1 MSCTVIFD
9 MDGVLF
15 DSENLIL
22 QNWKEIA
29 SKHGYDVEE
38 LSQVFYS
45 CIGTNAVVTKEIVC
59 DHYGEEFPYEEF
71 RTQSARL
78 FKEKVQ
84 KYGMPIKP
92 GVKELL
98 ILLKENGAKIG
109 LASSTRKCLVEEELT
124 EAGIREYFQVV
135 VGGDMVEHS
144 KPEPDV
150 FLKCAQELSVDPKD
164 VYIIEDS
171 YNGIRAAKKAGAT
184 AIMVPDLI
192 MPDEEMKHLS
202 DHIMTTLSE
211 VREWMEKNVFNANCA
226 I

>member
-1 MSCTVIFD
+1 MNCTVIFD

-29 SKHGYDVEE
+29 GKHGYDVEE
-38 LSQVFYS
+38 MSNVFYQ
-45 CIGTNAVVTKEIVC
+45 CIGTNSVVTAEIVRG
-59 DHYGEEFPYEEF
+59 HYGENFPYEEF
-71 RTQSARL
+71 RAESSRL
-78 FKEKVQ
+78 FKEKVE
-84 KYGMPIKP
+84 KYGMPVKS

-98 ILLKENGAKIG
+98 DFLKAKGATIG
-109 LASSTRKCLVEEELT
+109 LASSTRKAVVEEELQA
-124 EAGIREYFQVV
+124 AGIREYFQAV

-150 FLKCAQELSVDPKD
+150 FLKCAKELSVDPKT

-192 MPDEEMKHLS
+192 MPDDEMKSLS
-202 DHIMTTLSE
+202 DYIMTSLSD
-211 VREWMEKNVFNANCA
+211 VREWLEQHVLS
-226 I
+226 

>member
-1 MSCTVIFD
+1 MNCTVIFD

-29 SKHGYDVEE
+29 SAHGYDVEE
-38 LSQVFYS
+38 MSKVFYS
-45 CIGTNAVVTKEIVC
+45 CIGTNAIATKEIVC
-59 DHYGEEFPYEEF
+59 GHYGEAFPYEEF
-71 RTQSARL
+71 RAESAKL
-78 FKEKVQ
+78 FRQKVQ
-84 KYGMPIKP
+84 KHGMPVKP
-92 GVKELL
+92 GVRELL
-98 ILLKENGAKIG
+98 AFLKEQGAKIG
-109 LASSTRKCLVEEELT
+109 LASSTRKCMVEEELT
-124 EAGIREYFQVV
+124 EAGIREYFHVV

-150 FLKCAQELSVDPKD
+150 FLKCAQELSVNPKD

-192 MPDEEMKHLS
+192 MPDEEMRNLS
-202 DHIMTTLSE
+202 DYIMTSLSE
-211 VREWMEKNVFNANCA
+211 VKTWLEINVFGY
-226 I
+226 

>member
-1 MSCTVIFD
+1 MNCTVIFD

-29 SKHGYDVEE
+29 GKHGYDVEE
-38 LSQVFYS
+38 MSNVFYQ
-45 CIGTNAVVTKEIVC
+45 CIGTNSVVTAEIVRG
-59 DHYGEEFPYEEF
+59 HYGEDFPYEEF
-71 RTQSARL
+71 RAESSRL
-78 FKEKVQ
+78 FKEKVE
-84 KYGMPIKP
+84 KYGMPVKP

-98 ILLKENGAKIG
+98 DFLKAKGATIG
-109 LASSTRKCLVEEELT
+109 LASSTRKAVVEEELQA
-124 EAGIREYFQVV
+124 AGIREYFQAV

-150 FLKCAQELSVDPKD
+150 FLKCAKELSVDPKT

-192 MPDEEMKHLS
+192 MPDDEMKSLS
-202 DHIMTTLSE
+202 DYIMTSLSD
-211 VREWMEKNVFNANCA
+211 VRKWLEQHVLS
-226 I
+226 

>member
-1 MSCTVIFD
+1 MNCTVIFD

-29 SKHGYDVEE
+29 GIHGYDVEE
-38 LSQVFYS
+38 MSNVFYQ
-45 CIGTNAVVTKEIVC
+45 CIGTNSVVTAKIVR
-59 DHYGEEFPYEEF
+59 DHYGENFPYEEF
-71 RTQSARL
+71 RAESSKL
-78 FKEKVQ
+78 FKEKVE

-98 ILLKENGAKIG
+98 DFLKAKGATIG
-109 LASSTRKCLVEEELT
+109 LASSTKKCLVEEELQA
-124 EAGIREYFQVV
+124 AGIREYFHAV

-150 FLKCAQELSVDPKD
+150 FLKCAKELSVDPKT

-192 MPDEEMKHLS
+192 MPDDEMKSLS
-202 DHIMTTLSE
+202 DYIMTSLSD
-211 VREWMEKNVFNANCA
+211 VREWLEQHVLS
-226 I
+226 

>member
-1 MSCTVIFD
+1 MNCTVIFD

-29 SKHGYDVEE
+29 GKHGYDVEE
-38 LSQVFYS
+38 MSNVFYQ
-45 CIGTNAVVTKEIVC
+45 CIGTNSVVTAEIVRG
-59 DHYGEEFPYEEF
+59 HYGENFPYEEF
-71 RTQSARL
+71 RAESSRL
-78 FKEKVQ
+78 FKEKVE
-84 KYGMPIKP
+84 KYGMPVKS

-98 ILLKENGAKIG
+98 DFLKAKGATIG
-109 LASSTRKCLVEEELT
+109 LASSTRKDVVEEELQA
-124 EAGIREYFQVV
+124 AGIREYFHVV

-150 FLKCAQELSVDPKD
+150 FLKCAKELSVDPKT

-192 MPDEEMKHLS
+192 MPDDEMKSLS
-202 DHIMTTLSE
+202 DYIMTSLSD
-211 VREWMEKNVFNANCA
+211 VREWLEQHVLS
-226 I
+226 

>member
-1 MSCTVIFD
+1 MNCTVIFD

-29 SKHGYDVEE
+29 GKHGYDVEE
-38 LSQVFYS
+38 MSNVFYQ
-45 CIGTNAVVTKEIVC
+45 CIGTNSVVTAEIVRG
-59 DHYGEEFPYEEF
+59 HYGENFPYEEF
-71 RTQSARL
+71 RAESSRL
-78 FKEKVQ
+78 FKEKVE
-84 KYGMPIKP
+84 KYGMPVKS

-98 ILLKENGAKIG
+98 DFLKAKGATIG
-109 LASSTRKCLVEEELT
+109 LASSTRKAVVEEELQA
-124 EAGIREYFQVV
+124 AGIREYFQAV

-150 FLKCAQELSVDPKD
+150 FLKCAKELSVDPKT

-192 MPDEEMKHLS
+192 MPDDEMKSLS
-202 DHIMTTLSE
+202 DYIMTSLSD
-211 VREWMEKNVFNANCA
+211 VREWFEQHVLS
-226 I
+226 

>member
-1 MSCTVIFD
+1 MDCTVIFD

-15 DSENLIL
+15 DTENLIM

-29 SKHGYDVEE
+29 GEHGYDVEE
-38 LSQVFYS
+38 LSEVFYA

-59 DHYGEEFPYEEF
+59 GHYGETFPYEEF
-71 RTQSARL
+71 RAQSARL
-78 FKEKVQ
+78 FQEKVQ

-98 ILLKENGAKIG
+98 AFLKEKGAKIG
-109 LASSTRKCLVEEELT
+109 LASSTRKSVVEEELT
-124 EAGIREYFQVV
+124 EAGIREYFQAV
-135 VGGDMVEHS
+135 VGGDQVQHS

-150 FLKCAQELSVDPKD
+150 FLKCAKELSVNPEE

-192 MPDEEMKHLS
+192 MPDEEMKNLS
-202 DHIMTTLSE
+202 DYIMTSLSE
-211 VREWMEKNVFNANCA
+211 VREWMEEKVF
-226 I
+226 

>member
-1 MSCTVIFD
+1 MNCTVIFD

-29 SKHGYDVEE
+29 GKHGYDVEE
-38 LSQVFYS
+38 MSNVFYQ
-45 CIGTNAVVTKEIVC
+45 CIGTNSVVTAEIVRG
-59 DHYGEEFPYEEF
+59 HYGENFPYEEF
-71 RTQSARL
+71 RAESSRL
-78 FKEKVQ
+78 FKEKVE
-84 KYGMPIKP
+84 KYGMPVKS

-98 ILLKENGAKIG
+98 DFLKAKGATIG
-109 LASSTRKCLVEEELT
+109 LASSTRKAVVEEELQA
-124 EAGIREYFQVV
+124 AGIREYFHVV

-150 FLKCAQELSVDPKD
+150 FLKCAKELSVDPKT

-192 MPDEEMKHLS
+192 MPDDEMKSLS
-202 DHIMTTLSE
+202 DYIMTSLSD
-211 VREWMEKNVFNANCA
+211 VREWLEQHVLS
-226 I
+226 

>member
-1 MSCTVIFD
+1 MNCTVIFD

-22 QNWKEIA
+22 QNWKELA
-29 SKHGYDVEE
+29 LKHGYDVEE
-38 LSQVFYS
+38 MSKVFYS
-45 CIGTNAVVTKEIVC
+45 CIGTNSVVTAEIVRG
-59 DHYGEEFPYEEF
+59 HYGDEFPYEEF
-71 RTQSARL
+71 REESSKL

-98 ILLKENGAKIG
+98 TFLKEKGATIG
-109 LASSTRKCLVEEELT
+109 LASSTRKCVVEEELT
-124 EAGIREYFQVV
+124 MAGIREYFHAV
-135 VGGDMVEHS
+135 VGGDLVQHS

-150 FLKCAQELSVDPKD
+150 FLKCASELSVDPKD

-171 YNGIRAAKKAGAT
+171 FNGIRAAKKAGAT

-192 MPDEEMKHLS
+192 MPDEEMKTLS
-202 DHIMTTLSE
+202 DYIMTSLSE
-211 VREWMEKNVFNANCA
+211 VQSWLEENVFMS
-226 I
+226 